1 MGLAFALLGAATFGR
16 LERLTKELKPKGIL
30 DEDNKEERLQVC
42 IRHEPMRGMADGSRT
57 RDLAWGKTP
66 KISIA

>member
-1 MGLAFALLGAATFGR
+1 MQGMGVMGLAFALLGAATFAR

-42 IRHEPMRGMADGSRT
+42 IRHEPIARDG
-57 RDLAWGKTP
+57 
-66 KISIA
+66 